1 MNHFKKAFVL
11 MFSFMFV
18 FSNIVIANPIADD
31 YGDSFETATEVTLPL
46 TNLAGMIDSA
56 TDKDYFKFVAPETGY
71 FEATVQS
78 AMASTAL
85 YDING
90 NWINTYTTQLQAGST
105 YYYELKSYD
114 SRVGSYILSLTIIK
128 PDDYGNGFDKAT
140 EINLPVTQLTGKID
154 SAIDK
159 DFFVFV
165 APETGYFQAT
175 IQSDAVSP
183 CLYNENRAIINT
195 RTTQLQAGSTYYYE
209 LRSYDSR
216 TGDYLLS
223 LSILVPSDYGDS
235 FETATEISLP
245 VTQLAGKIDSATDKD
260 CFIFVAPET
269 GYFEATVQSA
279 MASTRLYD
287 INGNQIDTYT
297 TQLQAG
303 STYYYELTSYDSRV
317 GSYVLSLAIIRPD
330 DHGNRFDQATEIAL
344 PTTQSGHIETPID
357 KDYFKFVAPETGYL
371 QVNIESH
378 EVSTCL
384 YNENLAIINPDT
396 TLLQAGST
404 YYYELTSKDSLP
416 GGHYILSL
424 SIVRLDGPEN
434 NFETATE
441 ITLPVAQTGHIESP
455 TDKDYY
461 KFIAQ
466 ESGSLAI
473 GINSASANAYLYNA
487 DKSKIDLPRP
497 QVIAGSTYYIVIEDT
512 NLLSE
517 PYLFD
522 AYIEVPLYGD
532 INEDYRVDSID
543 YALMKEVLLDDVHFP
558 RELNQDAVDLNGDGA
573 VDAIDFQLLHRFL
586 LNKLDVFPRDTNA
599 DGCIND

>member
-1 MNHFKKAFVL
+1 MNRLKKAFIL

-18 FSNIVIANPIADD
+18 FSNMVIASPIPDD
-31 YGDSFETATEVTLPL
+31 HGDSFETATEVSLPL
-46 TNLAGMIDSA
+46 TNLAGRIDSA

-71 FEATVQS
+71 FEANVQS
-78 AMASTAL
+78 TVGSTSL

-90 NWINTYTTQLQAGST
+90 NWINTYTTQLQGGST
-105 YYYELKSYD
+105 YYYRISSWD
-114 SRVGSYILSLTIIK
+114 SRVGSYILSLAIIR
-128 PDDYGNGFDKAT
+128 PDDHENRFDAAT
-140 EINLPVTQLTGKID
+140 EINLPVTQLAGKID
-154 SAIDK
+154 YATDK
-159 DFFVFV
+159 DYFKFV
-165 APETGYFQAT
+165 APETGYLEAT
-175 IQSDAVSP
+175 VQSDAVST

-195 RTTQLQAGSTYYYE
+195 RTTQLQAGSIYYYE
-209 LRSYDSR
+209 LTSNDSR

-245 VTQLAGKIDSATDKD
+245 VTNLAGKIDSPTDKD
-260 CFIFVAPET
+260 CFKFVSPET

-297 TQLQAG
+297 TQLREGA
-303 STYYYELTSYDSRV
+303 TYYYELTSYDSRV

-344 PTTQSGHIETPID
+344 PTTQSGDIETPVD

-371 QVNIESH
+371 QVNMESH

-404 YYYELTSKDSLP
+404 YYYELTSKDSLH
-416 GGHYILSL
+416 GHYILSL
-424 SIVRLDGPEN
+424 SIIRSDGPEN

-441 ITLPVAQTGHIESP
+441 IALPVTQMGHIESP

-466 ESGSLAI
+466 ESGSI
-473 GINSASANAYLYNA
+473 VIVINSASANTYLYNA
-487 DKSKIDLPRP
+487 DKSKIDLFKP

-512 NLLSE
+512 NLQSE
-517 PYLFD
+517 PYSFR
-522 AYIEVPLYGD
+522 AFIEVPLYGD
-532 INEDYRVDSID
+532 INEDRRVDSID

-586 LNKLDVFPRDTNA
+586 LNKLDVFPRDANA
-599 DGCIND
+599 DGYMND